1 MRTEQIGGFVDPAA
15 CRISRCRW
23 APPGAAMKRSWRAG
37 VDPFE
42 PAQNPMRI
50 AKFLLVVLLFAPF
63 TAVLAQD
70 GPSVLIVTAHPDDDA
85 SFAATIHRITHELD
99 GTADLV
105 LITDGAGG
113 YRFSTFSEDIY
124 GLELTNQEV
133 AEKHLPAIRK
143 KELMA
148 GGAIIGLRDYVFLDQ
163 PDKGKTF
170 DADAVMANEWDVEL
184 VARVLDRVL
193 AEGDY
198 DFVFTMVPVPSTHA
212 HHKAASIFALEAVD
226 RMVAEDRPI
235 VLGGGSQT
243 VFPPEEFAFRM
254 LEGHPLTTLSADHG
268 PWGFNRNTKLG
279 LDDRLNYNII
289 RNWLIAEHKS
299 QGTMQGYMSLGDSWE
314 TFFLYEMN
322 GPEAARAVQDLFD
335 AVLDLD

>member
-1 MRTEQIGGFVDPAA
+1 MRRLYLTALALLLTV
-15 CRISRCRW
+15 
-23 APPGAAMKRSWRAG
+23 G
-37 VDPFE
+37 VAFPSH
-42 PAQNPMRI
+42 
-50 AKFLLVVLLFAPF
+50 
-63 TAVLAQD
+63 AQD

-113 YRFSTFSEDIY
+113 YRFSTFAEDIY

-170 DADAVMANEWDVEL
+170 DADAVMENEWDVEL

-198 DFVFTMVPVPSTHA
+198 DFVFTMIPHPTTHA
-212 HHKAASIFALEAVD
+212 HHKAASIFALEAVN
-226 RMVAEDRPI
+226 RMDSGNRPV
-235 VLGGGSQT
+235 VLAGGSLDS
-243 VFPPEEFAFRM
+243 FPPESFEFRM
-254 LEGHPLTTLSADHG
+254 LEGHPLTTLSMEHG
-268 PWGFNRNTKLG
+268 PWGFNRNTKVG

-299 QGTMQGYMSLGDSWE
+299 QGTMQTYMSLGDSWE
-314 TFFLYEMN
+314 TYWMYEMN
-322 GPEAARAVQDLFD
+322 GSEAAAAVQDLFD
-335 AVLDLD
+335 AVLDIE

>member
-1 MRTEQIGGFVDPAA
+1 M
-15 CRISRCRW
+15 
-23 APPGAAMKRSWRAG
+23 
-37 VDPFE
+37 
-42 PAQNPMRI
+42 
-50 AKFLLVVLLFAPF
+50 
-63 TAVLAQD
+63 
-70 GPSVLIVTAHPDDDA
+70 IVTAHPDDDA

-113 YRFSTFSEDIY
+113 YRFSTFAEDIY

-170 DADAVMANEWDVEL
+170 DADAVMENEWDVEL
-184 VARVLDRVL
+184 VTRVLDRVL

-198 DFVFTMVPVPSTHA
+198 DFVFTMIPHPTTHA
-212 HHKAASIFALEAVD
+212 HHKAASIFALEAVN
-226 RMVAEDRPI
+226 RMTEDRPV
-235 VLGGGSQT
+235 VLAGGSLDT
-243 VFPPEEFAFRM
+243 FPPESFEFRM
-254 LEGHPLTTLSADHG
+254 LDGHPLTTLSSEHG

-299 QGTMQGYMSLGDSWE
+299 QGTMQTYMSLGDSWE
-314 TFFLYEMN
+314 TYWLYEMN
-322 GPEAARAVQDLFD
+322 GTDAAEAVQTLFD
-335 AVLDLD
+335 AVLDIE

>member
-1 MRTEQIGGFVDPAA
+1 MRSLALPVIALLLSLGLALPV
-15 CRISRCRW
+15 W
-23 APPGAAMKRSWRAG
+23 AQ
-37 VDPFE
+37 E
-42 PAQNPMRI
+42 
-50 AKFLLVVLLFAPF
+50 
-63 TAVLAQD
+63 
-70 GPSVLIVTAHPDDDA
+70 GPTVLIVTAHPDDDA
-85 SFAATIHRITHELD
+85 SFAATVHRITHELD

-113 YRFSTFSEDIY
+113 YRFSTFAEDIY
-124 GLELTNQEV
+124 GLELTNQAV

-170 DADAVMANEWDVEL
+170 DADAVMENEWDVEL

-198 DFVFTMVPVPSTHA
+198 DFVFTMVPVPATHA

-226 RMVAEDRPI
+226 RMTPDDRPV
-235 VLGGGSQT
+235 VLAGGSLPS
-243 VFPPEEFAFRM
+243 FPPDSFEFSM
-254 LEGHPLTTLSADHG
+254 LDGHPLTTLSSEHG

-299 QGTMQGYMSLGDSWE
+299 QGTMQTYMSLGDSWE
-314 TFFLYEMN
+314 TYWLYEMN
-322 GPEAARAVQDLFD
+322 GAHAAEAVGELFE
-335 AVLDLD
+335 AVLDIK

>member
-1 MRTEQIGGFVDPAA
+1 MRTSLFTVLSLLL
-15 CRISRCRW
+15 CFSW
-23 APPGAAMKRSWRAG
+23 SAPSQG
-37 VDPFE
+37 
-42 PAQNPMRI
+42 
-50 AKFLLVVLLFAPF
+50 
-63 TAVLAQD
+63 QD
-70 GPSVLIVTAHPDDDA
+70 GPAILIVTAHPDDDA

-99 GTADLV
+99 GTADLA

-113 YRFSTFSEDIY
+113 YRFSTFAEDIY

-133 AEKHLPAIRK
+133 AEKHIPAIRK

-148 GGAIIGLRDYVFLDQ
+148 GGAIIGLRDYIFLDQ

-170 DADAVMANEWDVEL
+170 DADAVMENEWDVEL

-212 HHKAASIFALEAVD
+212 HHKAASIFALEAVN
-226 RMVAEDRPI
+226 RMAAEDRPI
-235 VLGGGSQT
+235 VLAGGSQSA
-243 VFPPEEFAFRM
+243 FPPESFEFRM
-254 LEGHPLTTLSADHG
+254 LEGHPLTTLSSEHG

-299 QGTMQGYMSLGDSWE
+299 QGTMQTYMTLGDSWE
-314 TFFLYEMN
+314 TYWLYEMN
-322 GPEAARAVQDLFD
+322 GADAAESVQELFD
-335 AVLDLD
+335 AVTDVK

>member
-1 MRTEQIGGFVDPAA
+1 MRP
-15 CRISRCRW
+15 
-23 APPGAAMKRSWRAG
+23 
-37 VDPFE
+37 
-42 PAQNPMRI
+42 
-50 AKFLLVVLLFAPF
+50 VVLSFL
-63 TAVLAQD
+63 TALIVLALAQSAQAQD
-70 GPSVLIVTAHPDDDA
+70 GPAILIVTAHPDDDA

-99 GTADLV
+99 GTADLA

-113 YRFSTFSEDIY
+113 YRFSTFAEDIY

-133 AEKHLPAIRK
+133 AEKHIPAIRK

-148 GGAIIGLRDYVFLDQ
+148 GGAIIGLRDYIFLDQ

-170 DADAVMANEWDVEL
+170 DADAVMENEWDVEL

-212 HHKAASIFALEAVD
+212 HHKAASIFALEAVN
-226 RMVAEDRPI
+226 RMEAEDRPI
-235 VLGGGSQT
+235 VLAGGSQSA
-243 VFPPEEFAFRM
+243 FPPESFEFRM
-254 LEGHPLTTLSADHG
+254 LEGHPLTTISSEHG

-299 QGTMQGYMSLGDSWE
+299 QGTMQTYMTLGDSWE
-314 TFFLYEMN
+314 TYWLYEMN
-322 GPEAARAVQDLFD
+322 GSEAAESVQELFD
-335 AVLDLD
+335 AVVDVK